1 MEILK
6 VEDLSFK
13 YPDCGE
19 PAVKNVS
26 FSIER
31 GEFTVLCGATG
42 SGKSTLL
49 RMLKPQLTPLGEL
62 SGEIFFNGQSLAGL
76 DAKTSAAAVGFV
88 MQKPEQQIV
97 TDKVWHELAFGLENL
112 GVPQETIAARVAE
125 MAHSFG
131 MTEWFSSDVSTLSGG
146 RKQLL
151 NLASV
156 LVMRPDLLILDE
168 PTAQLDPVAAT
179 GFIELLRRL
188 NRDYSL
194 TIIIAEHRL
203 EELIPI
209 CDRLMVMEN
218 GTISEFGAPGSVV
231 GRLSDR
237 PELFCGMPAAARLCS
252 ELGFRGNAPL
262 SVRDGR
268 RFIEENFEN
277 SVRALPGQEYTHS
290 GSPALEFRDVYF
302 RYERDSADILDGL
315 SLTVYSGE
323 IFCILGGNGSGKST
337 FLRTAAGLL
346 RAYSGSIK
354 IFGKKLKEYRNQ
366 SLYRECLAMLP
377 QDVQTV
383 FLKDTVREELADV
396 GAVRAAAE
404 HFVGEHD
411 FASFCADCT
420 NVSSTVRNVYSFE
433 IENSGNSVIMLVKG
447 NGFLYNMIRIMV
459 GTLLEVSEK
468 KIFPDDIPRIIAAKD
483 RLKAGRTAMAHGL
496 YLNRVFYDEKEL
508 MR

>member
-49 RMLKPQLTPLGEL
+49 RMLKPQLTPLGEF

-125 MAHSFG
+125 MANSFG

-188 NRDYSL
+188 NRD
-194 TIIIAEHRL
+194 
-203 EELIPI
+203 
-209 CDRLMVMEN
+209 
-218 GTISEFGAPGSVV
+218 
-231 GRLSDR
+231 
-237 PELFCGMPAAARLCS
+237 
-252 ELGFRGNAPL
+252 
-262 SVRDGR
+262 
-268 RFIEENFEN
+268 
-277 SVRALPGQEYTHS
+277 
-290 GSPALEFRDVYF
+290 
-302 RYERDSADILDGL
+302 
-315 SLTVYSGE
+315 
-323 IFCILGGNGSGKST
+323 
-337 FLRTAAGLL
+337 
-346 RAYSGSIK
+346 
-354 IFGKKLKEYRNQ
+354 
-366 SLYRECLAMLP
+366 
-377 QDVQTV
+377 
-383 FLKDTVREELADV
+383 
-396 GAVRAAAE
+396 
-404 HFVGEHD
+404 
-411 FASFCADCT
+411 
-420 NVSSTVRNVYSFE
+420 
-433 IENSGNSVIMLVKG
+433 
-447 NGFLYNMIRIMV
+447 
-459 GTLLEVSEK
+459 
-468 KIFPDDIPRIIAAKD
+468 
-483 RLKAGRTAMAHGL
+483 
-496 YLNRVFYDEKEL
+496 
-508 MR
+508 

>member
-42 SGKSTLL
+42 SGKSTFL
-49 RMLKPQLTPLGEL
+49 RMLKPQLTPLGEF

-125 MAHSFG
+125 MANSFG

-209 CDRLMVMEN
+209 CDRLMVME
-218 GTISEFGAPGSVV
+218 TARYPSLAHPGAWWADSPTDLNFFAECRQRQGSTAS
-231 GRLSDR
+231 L
-237 PELFCGMPAAARLCS
+237 
-252 ELGFRGNAPL
+252 
-262 SVRDGR
+262 
-268 RFIEENFEN
+268 
-277 SVRALPGQEYTHS
+277 ALREM
-290 GSPALEFRDVYF
+290 
-302 RYERDSADILDGL
+302 
-315 SLTVYSGE
+315 
-323 IFCILGGNGSGKST
+323 
-337 FLRTAAGLL
+337 LL
-346 RAYSGSIK
+346 
-354 IFGKKLKEYRNQ
+354 
-366 SLYRECLAMLP
+366 
-377 QDVQTV
+377 
-383 FLKDTVREELADV
+383 
-396 GAVRAAAE
+396 
-404 HFVGEHD
+404 
-411 FASFCADCT
+411 
-420 NVSSTVRNVYSFE
+420 
-433 IENSGNSVIMLVKG
+433 
-447 NGFLYNMIRIMV
+447 
-459 GTLLEVSEK
+459 
-468 KIFPDDIPRIIAAKD
+468 
-483 RLKAGRTAMAHGL
+483 
-496 YLNRVFYDEKEL
+496 
-508 MR
+508 

>member
-49 RMLKPQLTPLGEL
+49 RMLKPQLTPLGEF
-62 SGEIFFNGQSLAGL
+62 SGEICFNGQSLAGL

-112 GVPQETIAARVAE
+112 GVPQEIIAARVAE
-125 MAHSFG
+125 MANSFG

-194 TIIIAEHRL
+194 TIIIAGHSL

-237 PELFCGMPAAARLCS
+237 PELFCGMPAAARLYS

-277 SVRALPGQEYTHS
+277 SVRALPEQEYTHS
-290 GSPALEFRDVYF
+290 GSPALEFRDV
-302 RYERDSADILDGL
+302 
-315 SLTVYSGE
+315 
-323 IFCILGGNGSGKST
+323 
-337 FLRTAAGLL
+337 
-346 RAYSGSIK
+346 
-354 IFGKKLKEYRNQ
+354 
-366 SLYRECLAMLP
+366 
-377 QDVQTV
+377 
-383 FLKDTVREELADV
+383 
-396 GAVRAAAE
+396 
-404 HFVGEHD
+404 
-411 FASFCADCT
+411 
-420 NVSSTVRNVYSFE
+420 
-433 IENSGNSVIMLVKG
+433 
-447 NGFLYNMIRIMV
+447 
-459 GTLLEVSEK
+459 
-468 KIFPDDIPRIIAAKD
+468 
-483 RLKAGRTAMAHGL
+483 
-496 YLNRVFYDEKEL
+496 
-508 MR
+508 